1 MNIFQLLGAYDLKLG
16 LEYFNDNP
24 EGGKPLYE

>member
-1 MNIFQLLGAYDLKLG
+1 MNIFHKLGAYDLKLG

-24 EGGKPLYE
+24 GGKPLYE